1 MRTAKFRAYNRSV
14 CAHIYPTGYRQEPLG
29 NLWSNRYDG
38 DMSPRRPSTSH
49 APSQVDVA
57 RIAGVSTQTVSRVMS
72 GQDNVREATKQRVLA
87 AVEQLGYRVH
97 AAAASLA
104 SGRTHILGLIILATD
119 RFSSGA
125 LTVGIER
132 VAEEK
137 GYTVTTATVPDHAPR
152 ETVLA
157 AFDRLEGQGA
167 EGIILGVPTDFDSPE
182 MRLRTQRTPSTIPTK
197 SRSSNGEGIVIDQR
211 HVARL
216 AVEHL
221 LDLGHKT
228 VWHVAGDDYWDE
240 AIVRREEW
248 EAVLCERGIE
258 PPPVIPADWT
268 PESGYR
274 AGRTL
279 AVIPGATAVFVSS
292 DEMAFGVIRALHEAG
307 RMVPDDVSVV
317 SVDDIALA
325 AYASPALTTVRQPFD
340 EVGAAAAHRV
350 IAQIE
355 GTDPAT
361 AERPV
366 RSELIVRA
374 STAAPPQ

>member
-1 MRTAKFRAYNRSV
+1 
-14 CAHIYPTGYRQEPLG
+14 
-29 NLWSNRYDG
+29 
-38 DMSPRRPSTSH
+38 MSPRRPSSNH

-72 GQDNVREATKQRVLA
+72 GQDNVKEATKQRVLA

-182 MRLRTQRTPSTIPTK
+182 MRLRTQRTPSTLPTK
-197 SRSSNGEGIVIDQR
+197 SRTSSGDGIIIDQR

-221 LDLGHKT
+221 LELGHKT
-228 VWHVAGDDYWDE
+228 VWHVAGDEYWEE

-248 EAVLCERGIE
+248 EAVLRERGTE
-258 PPPVIPADWT
+258 APPVIPADWT

-279 AVIPGATAVFVSS
+279 ALIPGATAVFVAS

-307 RMVPDDVSVV
+307 RVVPDDVSVV

-325 AYASPALTTVRQPFD
+325 AYASPALTTVRQPFE

-350 IAQIE
+350 IATIE
-355 GTDPAT
+355 GTD
-361 AERPV
+361 AEAAIRPV
-366 RSELIVRA
+366 HSELIVRA
-374 STAAPPQ
+374 STAPPAR